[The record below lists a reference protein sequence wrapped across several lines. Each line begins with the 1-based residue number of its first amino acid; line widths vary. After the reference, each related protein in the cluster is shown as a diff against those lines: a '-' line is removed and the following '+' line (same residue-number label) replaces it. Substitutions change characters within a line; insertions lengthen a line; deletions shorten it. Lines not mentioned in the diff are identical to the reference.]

1 MGAFLFNVSGIYI
14 HIPFCKKACTYCD
27 FHFSVNTKL
36 RSEMVDAIIGEI
48 EHRKNYLNTKTI
60 QTIYFGG
67 GTPSILDTAEL
78 ELILEKIYK
87 EFEVS
92 SNAEITIECNPDDLS
107 KQKLT
112 ELKKLGFN
120 RLSIGLQSF
129 NEDELKW
136 MNRAHTAKESIECV
150 KLAQDAG
157 FDNITIDLI
166 YGSKFQNEQS
176 WLQTLRTAISLNV
189 QHISAY
195 NLTIEKKTKLGVD
208 NLKGSEPEINE
219 DLSAQQ
225 FKMMIDVL
233 QQNGFIHYEISNFG
247 KEGFFSKH
255 NSSYWLGS
263 HYLGLGPSA
272 HSFNGVS
279 RQWNIS
285 SNSAYISNIQSG
297 KDHFEEEI
305 LILNE
310 IYNEYILTHLR
321 TIWGCRRQEIETQFG
336 KNKLDHFNSMV
347 KMYQNYLIDTNDTI
361 TLNLE
366 GKLRADYLASEFFI
380 TDQK

>member
-136 MNRAHTAKESIECV
+136 MNRAHTAKESIDCV

-176 WLQTLRTAISLNV
+176 WLQTLQTAISLNV

-305 LILNE
+305 LSLNE

-321 TIWGCRRQEIETQFG
+321 TIWGCSRQEIETQFG

-380 TDQK
+380 IDQK